1 VFAPTLRSVGSRNG
15 PRSATAATQAR
26 PTVALTTVSLVLCL
40 VATVVVVTSD
50 ALLLGIHAP
59 RVHLV
64 LDSVDACIAVLVAY
78 LLVGRFRRDRS
89 LRSLLLA
96 AGLVVLALANVA
108 GTLAPGPA
116 QLVLDVWWPLSL
128 RLIGAGLIA
137 AGALID
143 RPVVRRQ
150 SSSVLAGVLGV
161 VVVTLALLWWQRD
174 SLPVALTTTPVS
186 AVNPTIT
193 GHPALIVSQVV
204 GALCFLVAAAA
215 FTRDAHRRHDE
226 MLRWF
231 GPACVLGMFSRLH
244 YMLFPSIYSG
254 WLYTGD
260 LLRTGCYLLLLV
272 GAAREISQFWST
284 QPGLAVAADRK
295 RVARDLHDGVI
306 QELGFVVAEARGLD
320 DPRRRDRII
329 EASQRGLDETRSA
342 VEALDRGEVEDFP
355 LQLHRL
361 ASQLRERFGVRV
373 VVDLDTSVVVDRE
386 SSLALLRIAREAAGN
401 AARHGGAATIGVGLL
416 RDSDGRRLVVH
427 DDGTGFE
434 PHEVGDRGY
443 GLTSMKD
450 RARGLGGQLHLRSE
464 PGRGTTVTVTW

>member
-1 VFAPTLRSVGSRNG
+1 MGSRNG

-26 PTVALTTVSLVLCL
+26 PTVALTAVSLVLCL

-50 ALLLGIHAP
+50 DLLLGIHAP

-78 LLVGRFRRDRS
+78 LLLGRFRRESS

-108 GTLAPGPA
+108 GALAPGPA

-137 AGALID
+137 AGALVD

-150 SSSVLAGVLGV
+150 ASSVLAGVLGV
-161 VVVTLALLWWQRD
+161 VVATLTLLWWQRE

-215 FTRDAHRRHDE
+215 FTTDAHRRHDE

-306 QELGFVVAEARGLD
+306 QELGFIRATSHSVPDPVVRERLQQSAE
-320 DPRRRDRII
+320 
-329 EASQRGLDETRSA
+329 RGLDEARSA
-342 VEALDRGEVEDFP
+342 LAALSADPDASLDVHLHHVARQLNDRYGVHVVVGLDV
-355 LQLHRL
+355 
-361 ASQLRERFGVRV
+361 SVRV
-373 VVDLDTSVVVDRE
+373 APEQATA
-386 SSLALLRIAREAAGN
+386 LARIAREAASN
-401 AARHGGAATIGVGLL
+401 AVRHGRASRIWVELM
-416 RDSDGRRLVVH
+416 RDQGQPVLVVR
-427 DDGTGFE
+427 DEGAGFDPGTA
-434 PHEVGDRGY
+434 GDRGGY
-443 GLTSMKD
+443 GLTSIRD
-450 RARGLGGQLHLRSE
+450 RAAGL
-464 PGRGTTVTVTW
+464 PGTAEIHSVPGKGTTVTVRW